1 MVLQLRYVTNPL
13 CIILDVCFT
22 EGLMNRKSKEI
33 SSATTSQDYQIIS
46 SSMLSDLLKTTGPK
60 RKTLQLWTSPSRESI
75 CPSVSTPSRK
85 RSVVPLTHSSNIHA
99 SLVSD
104 DPTVEKLGSQ
114 YDLLANIS
122 EEGTATSATYKIH
135 VRNRAS
141 DQWFQIQDLRVE
153 EILPQMIFL
162 SESYIQIWERRK
174 APVKGKGKA
183 EWSKINETSKIK

>member
-1 MVLQLRYVTNPL
+1 MVSQLRYVSNPL

-22 EGLMNRKSKEI
+22 ECLMNRKSKEI

-60 RKTLQLWTSPSRESI
+60 RKTLQLWTSRSRESI

-85 RSVVPLTHSSNIHA
+85 RSVVSLTHSSNIHA
-99 SLVSD
+99 YLVSD

-162 SESYIQIWERRK
+162 SESYIQIWERRR
-174 APVKGKGKA
+174 APIKGKGKA
-183 EWSKINETSKIK
+183 